1 MNLKSNKHLPI
12 LITAGLVLITTACG
26 TQSGGLDEA
35 AFEAALKTA
44 VAATSTA
51 QAAEL
56 QKTEDARIEFTA
68 TSTDAPLPT
77 NTSLPDT
84 PTLEPT
90 ATESPEVE
98 TSPEPPAISLRG
110 STVQVSVD
118 TNCRSG
124 PGKVYPYLGALLVGE
139 QASIYGIDPSGAW
152 YYINNPD
159 LEDGYCWIWANYAQ
173 TAQNIASLP
182 VFTPG
187 PTPVPEPKFSVAF
200 REVENCA
207 GAWQVEFE
215 IANTGLFTL
224 ESISTFVQDT
234 VTSATSGNSSKNW
247 FEKKTGCAVDQ
258 TQDRRG
264 PGDTGFTVSL
274 DLGNNPTGH
283 LTYAS
288 ITACTLDNLAGD
300 CTTKELYFTP

>member
-1 MNLKSNKHLPI
+1 M
-12 LITAGLVLITTACG
+12 
-26 TQSGGLDEA
+26 
-35 AFEAALKTA
+35 
-44 VAATSTA
+44 
-51 QAAEL
+51 
-56 QKTEDARIEFTA
+56 
-68 TSTDAPLPT
+68 
-77 NTSLPDT
+77 
-84 PTLEPT
+84 
-90 ATESPEVE
+90 E
-98 TSPEPPAISLRG
+98 TSPETPAINLEG

-139 QASIYGIDPSGAW
+139 QASIYGIDPSSAW

-159 LEDGYCWIWANYAQ
+159 LEDGFCWIWAYYAQ

-182 VFTPG
+182 VYTPG

-200 REVENCA
+200 REVESCG

-215 IANTGLFTL
+215 IVNTGSYTL

-234 VTSATSGNSSKNW
+234 VTNATAGNSSKNW
-247 FEKKTGCAVDQ
+247 FEKKTGCTVDQ
-258 TQDRRG
+258 TQDRRN

-274 DLGNNPTGH
+274 DLGNNPTGN

-288 ITACTLDNLAGD
+288 ITVCTLDNLEGN
-300 CTTKELYFTP
+300 CSTKELYFTP